1 MQPPLQGELSLIVTR
16 ILLVDGSPDD
26 RQWVSDRLKAGGHEV
41 VCAGDAMTAVDRIEK
56 RAFDMV
62 MTEWML
68 RDMSGLELAHYVRKH
83 ANGRLTRVVM
93 LSGRQE
99 ASAVA
104 QALDSGVDDYLTKPV
119 REEELLARVN
129 SALRRPAAPSRE
141 SVLEVG
147 PIRLDK
153 LGHKVTVGVRE
164 ISLAPV
170 EFRLMA
176 YFMENPGRVLARRH
190 LLEQVWRRR
199 AGIGERTV
207 DVHVRRLRAALEP
220 HSCENL
226 LQTVRGFGYRFG

>member
-1 MQPPLQGELSLIVTR
+1 MTR
-16 ILLVDGSPDD
+16 ILLVDGNSDD
-26 RQWVSDRLKAGGHEV
+26 REWVHDRLKAVGHDV
-41 VCAGDAMTAVDRIEK
+41 ICASDALTAVDRLEQ

-62 MTEWML
+62 VTEWML
-68 RDMSGLELAHYVRKH
+68 RDMSGLELAQYVRKH

-93 LSGRQE
+93 LSGRND
-99 ASAVA
+99 AGAVA
-104 QALDSGVDDYLTKPV
+104 QALDSGVDEYLTKPV
-119 REEELLARVN
+119 REEELVARVN
-129 SALRRPAAPSRE
+129 AALRRPAAPSRE
-141 SVLEVG
+141 NVLEIG

-153 LGHKVTVGVRE
+153 LGHKVTVGARE
-164 ISLAPV
+164 IGLAPA

-199 AGIGERTV
+199 GGIGERTV

-220 HSCENL
+220 HSCQDL

>member
-1 MQPPLQGELSLIVTR
+1 MTR
-16 ILLVDGSPDD
+16 ILLVDGNTGD
-26 RQWVSDRLKAGGHEV
+26 RDWVHDCLKAAGHDI
-41 VCAGDAMTAVDRIEK
+41 VCAGDAMTAIDRLEQ
-56 RAFDMV
+56 RSFDMV

-68 RDMSGLELAHYVRKH
+68 RDMSGLELARYVRKH

-93 LSGRQE
+93 LSGRND

-104 QALDSGVDDYLTKPV
+104 TALDSGVEDYLTKPV

-129 SALRRPAAPSRE
+129 AALRRPAASSRE

-147 PIRLDK
+147 PVRLDR
-153 LGHKVTVGVRE
+153 LGHKVTVGARE
-164 ISLAPV
+164 LDLAPV

-190 LLEQVWRRR
+190 LLEHVWRRR
-199 AGIGERTV
+199 NGIGERTV

>member
-1 MQPPLQGELSLIVTR
+1 MTR
-16 ILLVDGSPDD
+16 ILLVDGNPDD
-26 RQWVSDRLKAGGHEV
+26 REWVHTRLKAVGHEV
-41 VCAGDAMTAVDRIEK
+41 VCAVDATTAVSHVEQRS
-56 RAFDMV
+56 FDLIV
-62 MTEWML
+62 TEWML

-93 LSGRQE
+93 LTGRDD

-119 REEELLARVN
+119 REEELVARVN
-129 SALRRPAAPSRE
+129 AALRRPAAPSRE
-141 SVLEVG
+141 NVLEIG
-147 PIRLDK
+147 PLRLDK
-153 LGHKVTVGVRE
+153 LGHKVTVGARE
-164 ISLAPV
+164 LELAPV

-199 AGIGERTV
+199 NGIGERTV

-220 HSCENL
+220 HACESL

>member
-1 MQPPLQGELSLIVTR
+1 
-16 ILLVDGSPDD
+16 
-26 RQWVSDRLKAGGHEV
+26 
-41 VCAGDAMTAVDRIEK
+41 
-56 RAFDMV
+56 
-62 MTEWML
+62 
-68 RDMSGLELAHYVRKH
+68 
-83 ANGRLTRVVM
+83 M
-93 LSGRQE
+93 LSGRRE

-104 QALDSGVDDYLTKPV
+104 QALDSGVDDYLAKPV

-141 SVLEVG
+141 NVLEVG

-153 LGHKVTVGVRE
+153 LCHKVTVGVRE
-164 ISLAPV
+164 IGLAPV

-199 AGIGERTV
+199 GGIGERTV

-220 HSCENL
+220 HSCGDL

>member
-1 MQPPLQGELSLIVTR
+1 MTR
-16 ILLVDGSPDD
+16 ILLVDGNSDD
-26 RQWVSDRLKAGGHEV
+26 REWVHDRLKAAGHDV
-41 VCAGDAMTAVDRIEK
+41 VCASDALTAVDRLEQ

-62 MTEWML
+62 VTEWML
-68 RDMSGLELAHYVRKH
+68 RDMSGLELAQYVRKH

-93 LSGRQE
+93 LSGRND
-99 ASAVA
+99 AGAVA
-104 QALDSGVDDYLTKPV
+104 QALDSGIDDYLTKPV
-119 REEELLARVN
+119 REEELVARVN
-129 SALRRPAAPSRE
+129 AALRRPAAPSRE
-141 SVLEVG
+141 NVLEIG

-153 LGHKVTVGVRE
+153 LGHKVTVGARE
-164 ISLAPV
+164 IGLAPA

-199 AGIGERTV
+199 GGIGERTV

>member
-1 MQPPLQGELSLIVTR
+1 MTR
-16 ILLVDGSPDD
+16 ILLVDGNSDD
-26 RQWVSDRLKAGGHEV
+26 REWVHDRLKAAGHDV
-41 VCAGDAMTAVDRIEK
+41 VCASDALTAVDRLEQ

-62 MTEWML
+62 VTEWML
-68 RDMSGLELAHYVRKH
+68 RDMSGLELAQYVRKH

-93 LSGRQE
+93 LSGRND
-99 ASAVA
+99 AGAVA
-104 QALDSGVDDYLTKPV
+104 QALESGIDDYLTKPV
-119 REEELLARVN
+119 REEELVARVN
-129 SALRRPAAPSRE
+129 AALRRPAAPSRE
-141 SVLEVG
+141 NVLEIG

-153 LGHKVTVGVRE
+153 LGHKVTVGARE
-164 ISLAPV
+164 IGLAPA

-199 AGIGERTV
+199 GGIGERTV

>member
-1 MQPPLQGELSLIVTR
+1 VTR
-16 ILLVDGSPDD
+16 ILLVDGNTDD
-26 RQWVSDRLKAGGHEV
+26 REWVHDRLKAVGHEV
-41 VCAGDAMTAVDRIEK
+41 ACAGDAMTAVDCLEK
-56 RAFDMV
+56 RTFDMV
-62 MTEWML
+62 VTEWML
-68 RDMSGLELAHYVRKH
+68 RDMSGLELAQYVRKH

-93 LSGRQE
+93 LSGRND
-99 ASAVA
+99 AGAVA

-119 REEELLARVN
+119 REEELVARVN
-129 SALRRPAAPSRE
+129 AALRRPAAPSRE
-141 SVLEVG
+141 NVLEIG

-153 LGHKVTVGVRE
+153 LGHKVTVGTRE
-164 ISLAPV
+164 IGLAPA

-199 AGIGERTV
+199 GGIGERTV

-220 HSCENL
+220 HSCESL

>member
-1 MQPPLQGELSLIVTR
+1 VTR
-16 ILLVDGSPDD
+16 ILLVDGNPDD
-26 RQWVSDRLKAGGHEV
+26 RQWVCDRLKAVGHEV
-41 VCAGDAMTAVDRIEK
+41 VCASDATTAVERIEK
-56 RAFDMV
+56 RSFDMV
-62 MTEWML
+62 VTEWML
-68 RDMSGLELAHYVRKH
+68 RDMSGLELAHFVRKH
-83 ANGRLTRVVM
+83 ANGRLTRVLM
-93 LSGRQE
+93 LSGRRE

-104 QALDSGVDDYLTKPV
+104 QALDSGVDDYLAKPV

-141 SVLEVG
+141 NVLEVG

-153 LGHKVTVGVRE
+153 LCHKVTVGVRE
-164 ISLAPV
+164 IGLAPV

-199 AGIGERTV
+199 GGIGERTV

-220 HSCENL
+220 HSCGDL

>member
-1 MQPPLQGELSLIVTR
+1 MTR
-16 ILLVDGSPDD
+16 ILLVDGNSDD
-26 RQWVSDRLKAGGHEV
+26 RKWVHDRLKAVGHDV
-41 VCAGDAMTAVDRIEK
+41 ICASDALTAVDLVAQ

-62 MTEWML
+62 VTEWML
-68 RDMSGLELAHYVRKH
+68 RDMSGLELAQYVRKH

-93 LSGRQE
+93 LSGRND
-99 ASAVA
+99 AGAVA

-119 REEELLARVN
+119 REEELVARVN
-129 SALRRPAAPSRE
+129 AALRRPAAPSRE
-141 SVLEVG
+141 NVLEIG

-153 LGHKVTVGVRE
+153 LGHKVTVGARE
-164 ISLAPV
+164 IGLAPA

-199 AGIGERTV
+199 GGIGERTV